1 MKKSINAWSFDEA
14 LTFEEVFAMA
24 KKTGYE
30 CIELNLDAAGAHSF
44 TFDSNEETYSHVR
57 ELIKKYGVEVRS
69 VSTGLYWS
77 SGAFGS
83 DNPEKRDEALKVIRK
98 QLEAASAIGAETILV
113 VTCIDEE
120 TGYKKSFEN
129 TIKVFRS
136 LKKEIK
142 KSGVEVGIENV
153 WNRFFLSPND
163 AKYVI
168 EKINNPMVG
177 IYFDIGNMI
186 EFAEPQYWIET
197 VGKYIKKVHIKD
209 FKRTNGYNSG
219 GVFCGLLEGDVD
231 FEKTIPMLKAAGY
244 DGPLSAEIF
253 KGDRDMSAEEFV
265 AWIYEGVE
273 KITALAK

>member
-1 MKKSINAWSFDEA
+1 MKKSINAWAFDST

-24 KKTGYE
+24 KKIGYE
-30 CIELNLDAAGAHSF
+30 CIEFNLDPEGAHSF
-44 TFDSNEETYSHVR
+44 TFDSNEETFALVR
-57 ELIKKYGVEVRS
+57 ELSKKYGIETKS

-83 DNPEKRDEALKVIRK
+83 DNPEKRNEALRVIRK
-98 QLEAASAIGAETILV
+98 QLECASAIGAETILV

-129 TIKVFRS
+129 TIEVFRS
-136 LKKEIK
+136 LKDEIK
-142 KSGVEVGIENV
+142 KSGVQVGIENV

-163 AKYVI
+163 VKYVI
-168 EKINNPMVG
+168 EAIGDENVG
-177 IYFDIGNMI
+177 LYFDIGNMV
-186 EFAEPQYWIET
+186 EFSEPQYWIET

-209 FKRTNGYNSG
+209 FKRTKDYHSG

-231 FEKTIPMLKAAGY
+231 FEKTIPMLKEAGY

-253 KGDRDMSAEEFV
+253 NSQNLPTEEFV
-265 AWIYEGVE
+265 AGIYASVE
-273 KITALAK
+273 KIVALAK